1 MCAAYFIERT
11 GPAKMVEKH
20 IADSTTAA
28 LPNENPSWKS
38 TIKRLVL
45 YFSLQKNLSWIYDT
59 TKPSKSIPIMFGLK

>member
-1 MCAAYFIERT
+1 MCAAYFIERSE
-11 GPAKMVEKH
+11 PAKMLQEH
-20 IADSTTAA
+20 EADLTTTA

-45 YFSLQKNLSWIYDT
+45 YFSLQKNLCWIYDT